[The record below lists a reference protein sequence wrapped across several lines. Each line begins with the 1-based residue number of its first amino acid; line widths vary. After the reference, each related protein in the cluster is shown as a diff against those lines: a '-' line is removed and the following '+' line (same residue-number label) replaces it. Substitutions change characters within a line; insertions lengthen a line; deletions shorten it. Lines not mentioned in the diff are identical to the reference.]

1 MAGIYIHIPFCK
13 QKCHYCNFYSLASIK
28 YIDDVV
34 KAIGKELV
42 LAKNYLQTKSVST
55 IYFGGGTPSLLSLKH
70 LEYIFGVIEKNYI
83 VDDDAEITLEANPDD
98 LNKEKIKGLL
108 KTPINRLSIGVQS
121 FYDEELKYLNRS
133 HSSKTAQNVIHRV
146 RDAGIENL
154 TIDLIYGIPVSTDES
169 WRSNLQMCFDMKI
182 PHISCYALTVEP
194 NTALD
199 VFIRNKKMKPVSDEK
214 IINQFNILTAAIKK
228 QGYQQYEISNFCR
241 DKQYAKHN
249 TGYWFGEPYLGVGPS
264 AHSYNTISRRWNIA
278 NIISYLSSI
287 EKGDIP
293 FDEEVLDEKQR
304 YDEYIMTRLR
314 TQWGVALQALQN
326 DFGTAKKE
334 FFNKKISKFITSGHI
349 IDSGDVFTFS
359 DKGKLI
365 SDHVISELF
374 YD

>member
-83 VDDDAEITLEANPDD
+83 VDADAEITLEANPDD

>member
-83 VDDDAEITLEANPDD
+83 VDADAEITLEANPDD

-326 DFGTAKKE
+326 D
-334 FFNKKISKFITSGHI
+334 
-349 IDSGDVFTFS
+349 
-359 DKGKLI
+359 
-365 SDHVISELF
+365 
-374 YD
+374 